1 MKQRKG
7 GTKERGDHL
16 VLGEKCGRSFL
27 LEGFHQQYLR
37 PTMKISSFILLLV
50 VHTKTYILLPSG
62 LEPALLHSVPAGCIG
77 G

>member
-27 LEGFHQQYLR
+27 LEGFHPAVSKAHNEDFIIR
-37 PTMKISSFILLLV
+37 TTFSS
-50 VHTKTYILLPSG
+50 TY
-62 LEPALLHSVPAGCIG
+62 
-77 G
+77 